1 MRLFI
6 IAVVVVGCAGGQRGV
21 ATRAERPPR
30 AERSAVLAPAR
41 ESDEERTA
49 GSSGATSE
57 AAGEHGDSVPFTSAP
72 RFSEADQ
79 SDQSFIVN
87 AYRAIAEYRSFIEK
101 AGDAS
106 EYAEAVERSRE
117 RIADLEQM
125 IVFVQKGQRSRAAE

>member
-1 MRLFI
+1 MD
-6 IAVVVVGCAGGQRGV
+6 A
-21 ATRAERPPR
+21 RAERPPR
-30 AERSAVLAPAR
+30 AERSAVALA
-41 ESDEERTA
+41 EKTE
-49 GSSGATSE
+49 AT
-57 AAGEHGDSVPFTSAP
+57 GEHEGNVPFTSAP

-79 SDQSFIVN
+79 SDQAFIVN
-87 AYRAIAEYRSFIEK
+87 ARRAIAEYQAFIEK